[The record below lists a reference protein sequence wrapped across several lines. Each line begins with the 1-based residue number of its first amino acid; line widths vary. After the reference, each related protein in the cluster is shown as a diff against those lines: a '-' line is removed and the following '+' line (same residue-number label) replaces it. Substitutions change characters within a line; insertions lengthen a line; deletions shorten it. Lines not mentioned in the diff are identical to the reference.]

1 MCSCPIKISS
11 NCLENM
17 QNIIKSSFHYHQ
29 NIIKIIITINAH
41 LMSQSR
47 NSTTSSPVAPP
58 TTCKVKD
65 EIKKMED
72 LKQKKLFITHHNT
85 PCPRYSCYSTAMLN
99 LELPRL
105 SLNSQPSTT
114 QNLPIKLQPI
124 NWSCP
129 SSSPLPLTQR
139 EYSSKRFYHHNHFLL
154 SS

>member
-1 MCSCPIKISS
+1 MCSCPIKILSNFQNIFKITSKYHQIILELSS
-11 NCLENM
+11 N
-17 QNIIKSSFHYHQ
+17 
-29 NIIKIIITINAH
+29 TINVN

-72 LKQKKLFITHHNT
+72 LKQKKLFITHHNA

-105 SLNSQPSTT
+105 SLNSQRHKIFLSSCS
-114 QNLPIKLQPI
+114 
-124 NWSCP
+124 WSCP